1 MKQINES
8 SELLFEKIKGSEIT
22 LQIEFAVSFSNPI
35 RNELFKKILEAVTNE
50 TTKQNISLIVER
62 IEQAAFK
69 ISGYTH
75 SEIEH
80 YQSLFA
86 EHFYSVLHSENYQI
100 YIEDKIRDLYFYCN
114 GVEQD
119 LRTKQYEFLE
129 DKEQN
134 KSQLFEAERYKV
146 YLENLLIHLNSP
158 KPQQVEVK
166 QEQETPV
173 FTNNFDKIKP
183 ADIYKHF
190 KAGLVDK
197 GHLTERELNKYLK
210 AAFELKTI
218 PETLFQ
224 IKDAPPKEKI
234 YVVFYTYYLNVAGKP
249 HRKQSQY
256 VELLGNYFEGFNNK
270 TIKTNWAKG
279 YNPKKH

>member
-35 RNELFKKILEAVTNE
+35 RTELLKKILEAVANE

-62 IEQAAFK
+62 IEQAAFQ

-75 SEIEH
+75 SEIEY

-100 YIEDKIRDLYFYCN
+100 YIEDKIRDLYFYRN

-166 QEQETPV
+166 QEQEAEND
-173 FTNNFDKIKP
+173 FTLSTIEDFLFDFKGQIIESDYQNLVSALKKYFETGIFPALSKPIKINGRPNKKKFGWALNRIFAAKGKGVEKELLKFAKRNISLFADVDFDENN
-183 ADIYKHF
+183 
-190 KAGLVDK
+190 
-197 GHLTERELNKYLK
+197 YLK
-210 AAFELKTI
+210 SNLYK
-218 PETLFQ
+218 
-224 IKDAPPKEKI
+224 
-234 YVVFYTYYLNVAGKP
+234 
-249 HRKQSQY
+249 
-256 VELLGNYFEGFNNK
+256 YF
-270 TIKTNWAKG
+270 TT
-279 YNPKKH
+279 NPK